1 MSDQRPTRPAA
12 RPRGRQPRPVVERLK
27 AERIQAGLQQLP
39 GWQLVGDGAGIA
51 RLFAVP
57 SVRAGALFASLVA
70 EVAGTGGQGLEITL
84 RGNAVTVTLSTPQAG
99 GITQRDFDVASRLEF
114 PA

>member
-1 MSDQRPTRPAA
+1 MSILRPAPPA
-12 RPRGRQPRPVVERLK
+12 AAPRGRQPTPVTEPLK
-27 AERIQAGLQQLP
+27 AERIQAGLAQLP

-70 EVAGTGGQGLEITL
+70 EVAGSGDQGLEITL

-99 GITQRDFDVASRLEF
+99 GVTQRDFDVASRLEF